1 MYEELIVS
9 NISQMTQCCRSIC
22 SWFIGVNIS
31 KFICDEF
38 YIGEAKKNC
47 YKSYC
52 GMPIVVKIID
62 VLAQNMVIIK
72 M

>member
-1 MYEELIVS
+1 MYEEHIFS
-9 NISQMTQCCRSIC
+9 NISQMTQCFRSIY

-52 GMPIVVKIID
+52 GMPIIVKIID
-62 VLAQNMVIIK
+62 VLSQNMVIIK